1 MTCWL
6 IEHYDYNTHGHRW
19 LRIWVNGSINGI
31 NKAELTWTT
40 DAQEALRFSRK
51 QDAEMFA
58 LMHREWCVLATLT
71 EHADIVPDGVNPSAK
86 DQT

>member
-58 LMHREWCVLATLT
+58 RTREVMKATPGVR
-71 EHADIVPDGVNPSAK
+71 EDGNG
-86 DQT
+86 